1 MKDYK
6 VLSNNA
12 NSDEACA
19 LRWVKIVLSMLIFH
33 PSIPKHQPYEKYFCI
48 PSFDPGGSM
57 EPSLK
62 IFL

>member
-33 PSIPKHQPYEKYFCI
+33 PSIPKYQPYEN
-48 PSFDPGGSM
+48 
-57 EPSLK
+57 
-62 IFL
+62 IFAFHPLIQGILWRYL